1 MIDLSASLRLSSK
14 KLIAGLFL
22 LICAAPLAQ
31 ICLAAAEPIV
41 DTLALLAIAAE
52 VKAKVNF

>member
-52 VKAKVNF
+52 VKA